1 MMTASVMTVNFL
13 RVEDIR
19 QHKSGKIQDKLP
31 TREAPRTGDGKVLT
45 PKQIRARARRRMKR
59 ADIMSDQEIEYLYQK
74 PIAEWDL
81 EELSRGRPRN
91 NRGTFSGPAPKWIN
105 AAVHEEAME
114 RYTAA
119 VKSDLNATT
128 VDALQVLKHLINNN
142 DFDDKGKPVVPAST
156 KLDAAKFLIEHVVG
170 KPKQRIEAD
179 VSVKLQGIL
188 GQVMV
193 NPAQALMDP
202 SMGGQGYTMGHFP
215 GVTMPMA
222 TIEQAMEDGE
232 EDNG

>member
-1 MMTASVMTVNFL
+1 
-13 RVEDIR
+13 
-19 QHKSGKIQDKLP
+19 
-31 TREAPRTGDGKVLT
+31 
-45 PKQIRARARRRMKR
+45 MKR
-59 ADIMSDQEIEYLYQK
+59 QEIMSDQELEYLYQK
-74 PIAEWDL
+74 PVGDWDL
-81 EELSRGRPRN
+81 EELAKGRPRN
-91 NRGTFSGPAPKWIN
+91 KHGTFSGPKPKWIN

-119 VKSDLNATT
+119 VKSEMNATT
-128 VDALQVLKHLINNN
+128 VDALEVLKSLINNN
-142 DFDDKGKPVVPAST
+142 EYDEKGKPVVPAST

-193 NPAQALMDP
+193 NPAQALMDQ
-202 SMGGQGYTMGHFP
+202 SVGGEGYTMGHFP

-222 TIEQAMEDGE
+222 PQITEDLSDE
-232 EDNG
+232 ELSDG

>member
-1 MMTASVMTVNFL
+1 MPASVMTINFM
-13 RVEDIR
+13 RVQDVR
-19 QHKSGKIQDKLP
+19 QHRSGKIQDRLP
-31 TREAPRTGDGKVLT
+31 TREAPRTADGKVLT

-59 ADIMSDQEIEYLYQK
+59 ADIMSDQELEYLYQK
-74 PIAEWDL
+74 PIGEWDL
-81 EELSRGRPRN
+81 EELAKGRPRN
-91 NRGTFSGPAPKWIN
+91 KQGTFSGPKPKWVN

-119 VKSDLNATT
+119 VKSDMNSTT
-128 VDALQVLKHLINNN
+128 VDALAVLKDLINNN
-142 DFDDKGKPVVPAST
+142 EYDEKGKPVVPAST

-193 NPAQALMDP
+193 NPAQALMDQ
-202 SMGGQGYTMGHFP
+202 SMGGEGYTLGHFP
-215 GVTMPMA
+215 GMTMPMA
-222 TIEQAMEDGE
+222 TQVIEGE
-232 EDNG
+232 VDDEQSDD